1 MTTWSGRRWG
11 VATITAL
18 VTVVVVGV
26 PTVLIPNPWFG
37 RQVEPTWWAWP
48 VLVVTAVLSGLVTAT
63 YVRAAELPSPAATVA
78 SSSDQSR
85 RSLVGGFLA
94 YLAVGCPVCN
104 KIALLALGSAGAIRW
119 FAPVQPFLAV
129 AGIALLGYALHRR
142 LAGEK
147 ACPLPAAR
155 RSADVHG

>member
-1 MTTWSGRRWG
+1 MTTWPGRRWG
-11 VATITAL
+11 VVTITAL

-63 YVRAAELPSPAATVA
+63 YVRTAGLQSPAVTLG
-78 SSSDQSR
+78 SPTDQSR
-85 RSLVGGFLA
+85 RSLVGG
-94 YLAVGCPVCN
+94 
-104 KIALLALGSAGAIRW
+104 
-119 FAPVQPFLAV
+119 
-129 AGIALLGYALHRR
+129 
-142 LAGEK
+142 E

-155 RSADVHG
+155 RSADVPG

>member
-1 MTTWSGRRWG
+1 MTTGPGRRWG
-11 VATITAL
+11 VATVTAL

-48 VLVVTAVLSGLVTAT
+48 VLVVTAMLSGLVTAT
-63 YVRAAELPSPAATVA
+63 YVRA
-78 SSSDQSR
+78 
-85 RSLVGGFLA
+85 
-94 YLAVGCPVCN
+94 
-104 KIALLALGSAGAIRW
+104 
-119 FAPVQPFLAV
+119 
-129 AGIALLGYALHRR
+129 GYALHRR

-155 RSADVHG
+155 RSADVPG